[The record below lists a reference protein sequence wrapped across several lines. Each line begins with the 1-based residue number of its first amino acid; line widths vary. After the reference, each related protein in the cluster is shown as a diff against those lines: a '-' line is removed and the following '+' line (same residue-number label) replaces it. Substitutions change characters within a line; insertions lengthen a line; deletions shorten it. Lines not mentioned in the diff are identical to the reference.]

1 MAVVVME
8 EEEEEEEDGAGGAV
22 ANAFVF
28 VFVLTTTLWK
38 LPLLGSRLEMV
49 PPPEGRRPKRRVG
62 EGAVVMRC
70 CVDMA
75 IFDDVR
81 AYSLSC
87 VMLEPPASTAQC
99 SSTTT
104 RATWC

>member
-1 MAVVVME
+1 MVVVVMV
-8 EEEEEEEDGAGGAV
+8 EEEEDGAGGAV
-22 ANAFVF
+22 ANALVF

-75 IFDDVR
+75 IFTTCVR
-81 AYSLSC
+81 IVSR
-87 VMLEPPASTAQC
+87 V
-99 SSTTT
+99 
-104 RATWC
+104 